1 MEKGPKFVH
10 ADIHDKEF
18 DDKCSCDGSEI
29 METEEMPPVKY
40 PRSNHASLITE
51 QSRPMEESSNTST
64 S

>member
-1 MEKGPKFVH
+1 MEKGAKSVH
-10 ADIHDKEF
+10 ADIHDKKF
-18 DDKCSCDGSEI
+18 DDKCPSDGSEI